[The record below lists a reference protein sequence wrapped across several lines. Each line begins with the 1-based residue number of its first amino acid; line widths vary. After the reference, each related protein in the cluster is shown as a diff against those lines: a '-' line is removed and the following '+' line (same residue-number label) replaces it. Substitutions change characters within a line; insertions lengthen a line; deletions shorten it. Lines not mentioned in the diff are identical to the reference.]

1 MVVLV
6 VTLALLF
13 VIVIMVVVMMTVL
26 LLIMVMVVMLMV
38 MFAPALSIL
47 MVMVVLVIMI
57 MAVAFLIMVVVMM
70 LMVVIVTAA
79 ALPIFVV
86 MVMMLMVVAV
96 AFHMLIDLIEQSAV
110 VDRVIHDVLELVL
123 IDVEHRAHECEVDL
137 LLRLEVPVLLDT
149 VPEVCEVVC
158 DAGSVI
164 ERDGCLDV
172 PEHGASL
179 LLDPFAYLEHGLRE
193 PCLGIC
199 VPASDPSGYSGCY
212 SAGLFQ

>member
-1 MVVLV
+1 
-6 VTLALLF
+6 
-13 VIVIMVVVMMTVL
+13 
-26 LLIMVMVVMLMV
+26 
-38 MFAPALSIL
+38 
-47 MVMVVLVIMI
+47 MI

-79 ALPIFVV
+79 ALPIFVM

-110 VDRVIHDVLELVL
+110 VDRVVHDVLELVL

-137 LLRLEVPVLLDT
+137 LLWFEVPVLLDT

-172 PEHGASL
+172 PEHGAGL

-193 PCLGIC
+193 PCLGIG